1 MPKPLRKYLVKD
13 TSTSTEQLVD
23 IVTLYTNFNWLPHEA
38 DELADLRISEG
49 TVFDQ
54 IRVTRIS

>member
-1 MPKPLRKYLVKD
+1 MPKPLKQYLVKD
-13 TSTSTEQLVD
+13 TSTSEEQTVD
-23 IVTLYTNFNWLPHEA
+23 IVTLYTNFDWLPHEA
-38 DELADLRISEG
+38 DELADLKVCEG